1 MGGGHGLGKGAY
13 YHVISKKM
21 KTLKY
26 SGTVE
31 EKGEG
36 VEGQDECVSSCGR
49 DTLAFA
55 WVAVR
60 GGGGLMPL
68 A

>member
-1 MGGGHGLGKGAY
+1 MGNGGGAWFREGCILSFNLHN
-13 YHVISKKM
+13 M

-60 GGGGLMPL
+60 GGLMPL

>member
-1 MGGGHGLGKGAY
+1 MSPIELSWTA
-13 YHVISKKM
+13 KKRM

-60 GGGGLMPL
+60 GGLMPL

>member
-1 MGGGHGLGKGAY
+1 MGGRGDILSCNLQKQ
-13 YHVISKKM
+13 KRM

-60 GGGGLMPL
+60 GGLMPL